1 MLTRA
6 HSHTWPF
13 PSPVLTHPLIYLCT
27 LLPKY
32 IPHNRSHSSRLRV
45 THSQTLF
52 QSHHAPKLTY
62 TGVETSRAFT
72 SDTRPPPAPTSPI
85 PGTLTDATPPP
96 CAPPLHPPTIHS
108 YTPAAAESSTSGA
121 PRPPQPAHTYGKL
134 PKVAEPPSPSA
145 RGRPLSGYQE
155 VNGECQEGG
164 SSPLPV

>member
-1 MLTRA
+1 MLTHVCSYPHTLPLTWVLRCPHMLTRA

-32 IPHNRSHSSRLRV
+32 IPHNRSHSSRLIV

-62 TGVETSRAFT
+62 IGVETSRAFT

-96 CAPPLHPPTIHS
+96 CAPPTPPANHSLLHSCCRRVLHLRGAPPPPTC
-108 YTPAAAESSTSGA
+108 
-121 PRPPQPAHTYGKL
+121 AHL
-134 PKVAEPPSPSA
+134 REVA
-145 RGRPLSGYQE
+145 
-155 VNGECQEGG
+155 
-164 SSPLPV
+164 